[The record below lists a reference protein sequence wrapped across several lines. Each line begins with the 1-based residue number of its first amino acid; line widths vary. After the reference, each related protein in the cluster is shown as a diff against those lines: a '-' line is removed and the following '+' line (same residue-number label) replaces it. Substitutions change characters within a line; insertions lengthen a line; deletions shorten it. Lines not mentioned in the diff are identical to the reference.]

1 LLSYQ
6 ISSVRFL
13 KKKVEISSLNLK
25 RLILNRFPTKSVKLF
40 MEQQAADET
49 TLIITYSQEDFLFP
63 VDGVIEQFSDRKLAR
78 GMGIDNLSWILS
90 YSEIAYFQQYEGFF
104 LSIASRFDIE
114 GINFLNE
121 EKADLYYSL
130 INFWISKL
138 KTHKID
144 TVFHYHAPHD
154 TSSFVLHLV
163 SKHLGLTTLWPDMP
177 VIMHTYRYFTCSFSN
192 RNLLLSYGKDG
203 IGDLESIFSRFANA
217 IRSKSAEAV
226 PPDIIMF
233 TKLYQ
238 NGTNNILKKTLLVIN
253 IINEIIPISLR
264 QLLNRKLVWKK
275 SQTWWKRSR
284 DKYSGESSDYSYYG
298 FLLSRYAHRIKIVL
312 MRWRYRKLCSD
323 HNKVGKFVYFA
334 APLQPEAATLP
345 AALHAGRVYPLLRM
359 ISDALPLGIVLLYKE
374 NGWLFSELSYGSFNW
389 KKRFFY
395 EELRELGNVKFVR
408 EDVATLDL
416 IDASV
421 GVACVNGTVAVESVM
436 LGKYC
441 MTVAPN
447 WYDGLDGILRVSTPD
462 DARGAIKKMLTA
474 SAPNPVAS
482 QLSVKSNF
490 FEFEEHYALTDNDDK
505 GLFIA
510 FRKAYET
517 FQLLGPEKFAI

>member
-1 LLSYQ
+1 M
-6 ISSVRFL
+6 VA
-13 KKKVEISSLNLK
+13 VSLNK
-25 RLILNRFPTKSVKLF
+25 
-40 MEQQAADET
+40 
-49 TLIITYSQEDFLFP
+49 
-63 VDGVIEQFSDRKLAR
+63 
-78 GMGIDNLSWILS
+78 
-90 YSEIAYFQQYEGFF
+90 
-104 LSIASRFDIE
+104 
-114 GINFLNE
+114 
-121 EKADLYYSL
+121 
-130 INFWISKL
+130 
-138 KTHKID
+138 
-144 TVFHYHAPHD
+144 
-154 TSSFVLHLV
+154 
-163 SKHLGLTTLWPDMP
+163 
-177 VIMHTYRYFTCSFSN
+177 
-192 RNLLLSYGKDG
+192 
-203 IGDLESIFSRFANA
+203 
-217 IRSKSAEAV
+217 
-226 PPDIIMF
+226 
-233 TKLYQ
+233 
-238 NGTNNILKKTLLVIN
+238 
-253 IINEIIPISLR
+253 
-264 QLLNRKLVWKK
+264 
-275 SQTWWKRSR
+275 
-284 DKYSGESSDYSYYG
+284 
-298 FLLSRYAHRIKIVL
+298 
-312 MRWRYRKLCSD
+312 
-323 HNKVGKFVYFA
+323 
-334 APLQPEAATLP
+334 
-345 AALHAGRVYPLLRM
+345 
-359 ISDALPLGIVLLYKE
+359 DALPRGIVLLYKE